1 MAIELMEFLVAFF
14 DQKSVMKIAKNH
26 SNFVEKKLKEYY
38 KQNGDYTNTTFTD
51 ERPEGSE
58 IFV

>member
-38 KQNGDYTNTTFTD
+38 K
-51 ERPEGSE
+51 
-58 IFV
+58 